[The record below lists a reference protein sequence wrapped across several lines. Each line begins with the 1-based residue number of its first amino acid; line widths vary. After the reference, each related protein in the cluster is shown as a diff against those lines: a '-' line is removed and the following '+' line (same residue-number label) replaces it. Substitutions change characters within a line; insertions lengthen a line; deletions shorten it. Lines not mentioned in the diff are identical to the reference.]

1 MRRKILLTTIL
12 ALSAGPNQ
20 VLAQDV
26 FALENLRG
34 KNERLPHTEH
44 HLAEDLI
51 VKKTA
56 GASLA
61 DVFASNTPK
70 NPPIEARETS
80 PSQEDAVS
88 AQDEVVSDAEL
99 QKHPELVL
107 NDDPYEV
114 PASPLVEVANY
125 AAKKG
130 DVPLVLAPEEPVKG
144 KRFVL
149 TTDGAVLRV
158 EPEIIEPI
166 AIGEAI
172 HVSLAAP
179 INPNIFVRDA
189 SIVSWDPEA
198 AKLIG
203 MKAGET
209 ELYIV
214 HAGNMSIVKLQVGGK
229 AVPGNLKV
237 PENLVAID
245 HSMFERERPLSSTPS
260 LLVPK
265 EPFRPALSITA
276 SAQQANETLKKARN
290 QQAYYTYDQQDVT
303 YQNLAIQV
311 IDERSYPEAGI
322 VYPVQ
327 GAEVRILGAE
337 FSFVSDATG
346 LVRFKDI
353 PAGARL
359 LVVVFDREGRIIPTI
374 QEVQTQK
381 ELREDTQRVKVIQ
394 RSTYDVYSRSFQV
407 TQNAGLAS
415 MCGRLVAP
423 NGQAR
428 DFSGLRVLLSN
439 EGEGGFYFN
448 QYGPDPYGREMD
460 ASGQFCFFNVKPGI
474 TEVRIFE
481 GNEMLAA
488 FPVSLVSGT
497 HLQDDFEVQNTPV
510 LRTHLTVTASGLDQV
525 YQDGERASRLSAVD
539 DADILLVGENE
550 RMRNIGRT
558 ILEVPAGKTA
568 YKNRLYGLVQGA
580 EFETTLFPYQMDDAS
595 QLPITPLVP
604 RGFVQDVFNELYQQ
618 DSSTSFAFDPS
629 LGAMLVQFGHPFD
642 ISSRDVTIRVLSS
655 SGQEVQSGWYF
666 GAESGSQ
673 TKALYFNLDPGIY
686 TVVVEDKNGQWLDV
700 STMPVDFWTL
710 SVARLGAIMH
720 YDPNKIAQDP
730 DQ

>member
-1 MRRKILLTTIL
+1 MCRKVLLTTIL
-12 ALSAGPNQ
+12 ALSAGSTQ
-20 VLAQDV
+20 ILAQGV
-26 FALENLRG
+26 FSSENLRA

-44 HLAEDLI
+44 HFAEDLI

-56 GASLA
+56 GASLS
-61 DVFASNTPK
+61 DVFAL
-70 NPPIEARETS
+70 
-80 PSQEDAVS
+80 PSLS
-88 AQDEVVSDAEL
+88 AQDESASAQDEIVSEAEL
-99 QKHPELVL
+99 SKYPELVV
-107 NDDPYEV
+107 NDDPFEI
-114 PASPLVEVANY
+114 PASSLSEVENY
-125 AAKKG
+125 AAKMT
-130 DVPLVLAPEEPVKG
+130 VMPLVLAQEPLSVSTVSEKTE
-144 KRFVL
+144 RRLVL
-149 TTDGAVLRV
+149 ATEGAFLS
-158 EPEIIEPI
+158 IEPKI
-166 AIGEAI
+166 LKPISVGESI

-189 SIVSWDPEA
+189 TIASWDPSTAE
-198 AKLIG
+198 LIG
-203 MKAGET
+203 VKEGET

-214 HAGNMSIVKLQVGGK
+214 HAGNMSIIKLQVGDK
-229 AVPGNLKV
+229 SSGNLKV

-245 HSMFERERPLSSTPS
+245 QNMFAREKPLSTAPS
-260 LLVPK
+260 ALVPK

-276 SAQQANETLKKARN
+276 SAQQATETLKKARS

-359 LVVVFDREGRIIPTI
+359 LAVVFDREGRIIPTI
-374 QEVQTQK
+374 QEVQTQR
-381 ELREDTQRVKVIQ
+381 ELREDTQRVKVVQ
-394 RSTYDVYSRSFQV
+394 RSTYDVYSRAFQV
-407 TQNAGLAS
+407 TQNAGFAS

-428 DFSGLRVLLSN
+428 DFSGLRILLSN
-439 EGEGGFYFN
+439 EAEGGFYFN
-448 QYGPDPYGREMD
+448 QYGPNPYGREMD
-460 ASGQFCFFNVKPGI
+460 ASGQFCFFNAKPGI

-488 FPVSLVSGT
+488 FPVTLIAGT

-525 YQDGERASRLSAVD
+525 FQDGERASRLSAVD
-539 DADILLVGENE
+539 DAEILLVGENE

-558 ILEVPAGKTA
+558 ILEVSPGKTA
-568 YKNRLYGLVQGA
+568 YKDRLYGLVQGA
-580 EFETTLFPYQMDDAS
+580 EFEPALFSYQMDDAS
-595 QLPITPLVP
+595 QLSITSLVP

-618 DSSTSFAFDPS
+618 DNSTSFAFDPS

-642 ISSRDVTIRVLSS
+642 LSSRDVTIRVLSS
-655 SGQEVQSGWYF
+655 SGQELQSGWYF

-673 TKALYFNLDPGIY
+673 TRALYFNLDPGIY
-686 TVVVEDKNGQWLDV
+686 TIVVEDKNGQWLDV

-710 SVARLGAIMH
+710 SVARLGALLH

-730 DQ
+730 NQ